1 MSCHYRKRHGKK
13 LKCLWLSEKRQSEK
27 TTYYMF
33 STIWHS
39 GEKKTMETVKKEL
52 VIASG
57 WGMRGMNSRVQRILG
72 HWKYSV

>member
-1 MSCHYRKRHGKK
+1 MSCHYMKRHGKNWNAYDEVK
-13 LKCLWLSEKRQSEK
+13 KDNLKRLH
-27 TTYYMF
+27 
-33 STIWHS
+33 TICFQLYDIL
-39 GEKKTMETVKKEL
+39 EKKTIEIVKKEL